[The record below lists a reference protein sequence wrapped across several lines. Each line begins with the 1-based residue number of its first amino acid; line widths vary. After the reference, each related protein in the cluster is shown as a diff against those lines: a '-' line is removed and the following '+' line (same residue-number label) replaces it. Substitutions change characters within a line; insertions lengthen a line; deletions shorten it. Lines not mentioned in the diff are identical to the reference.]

1 MEGVWE
7 ELEGRKGRGEVI
19 YIYIYILFVEN
30 LKIFQ

>member
-7 ELEGRKGRGEVI
+7 ELEGRKGRGEAI
-19 YIYIYILFVEN
+19 YLLFVEN